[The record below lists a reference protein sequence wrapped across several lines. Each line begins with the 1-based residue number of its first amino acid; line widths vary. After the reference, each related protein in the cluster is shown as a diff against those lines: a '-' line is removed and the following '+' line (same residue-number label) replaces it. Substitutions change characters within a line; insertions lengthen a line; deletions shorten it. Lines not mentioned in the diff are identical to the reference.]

1 MVLDQSLLSLLL
13 SAVLEAILEAR
24 TFMTPWNQCNC
35 MPTMLYKQMPCIFTC
50 KRGPIAQVGVEK
62 EEAFAALEPQRDLHD
77 GKQVAAV
84 PPVDHPPVRGIR
96 TGSTPTSRCN
106 GQLAAM

>member
-13 SAVLEAILEAR
+13 SAVLEAMLEAR

-50 KRGPIAQVGVEK
+50 KRGQLGRGMHCASLGAMHNACIP
-62 EEAFAALEPQRDLHD
+62 
-77 GKQVAAV
+77 AV
-84 PPVDHPPVRGIR
+84 SIDTVSILDWSPASDKLAMPNLSLCMLRPPFLP
-96 TGSTPTSRCN
+96 
-106 GQLAAM
+106 

>member
-50 KRGPIAQVGVEK
+50 KRGQLGRGMHCASLGAMHNACIPAVSIDTVSILDWELMRLQGSGS
-62 EEAFAALEPQRDLHD
+62 PQASSHWQSR
-77 GKQVAAV
+77 GKKG
-84 PPVDHPPVRGIR
+84 R
-96 TGSTPTSRCN
+96 
-106 GQLAAM
+106 L

>member
-50 KRGPIAQVGVEK
+50 KRGQLGRGVGVVPSLG
-62 EEAFAALEPQRDLHD
+62 AMHNACIP
-77 GKQVAAV
+77 AV
-84 PPVDHPPVRGIR
+84 SIDTVSMIDRSPAPDR
-96 TGSTPTSRCN
+96 
-106 GQLAAM
+106 LAMPNLSYAC